1 MAPERWFS
9 LSQYLTLGLACAALV
24 FAETPFLPELHIC
37 LVPVLALLWLA
48 WWVEGRWSLPNW
60 GANLLGLLIAAAGLF
75 WLTTQLSDDGFVLA
89 HLPLH
94 LALLP
99 YMGPLAM
106 AALLVKVFRQR
117 DAGHFWH
124 LQGWGLLLIGL
135 GCLLDGGP
143 VFGALMAAYLA
154 GDLVCLSLH
163 YQLSRRK
170 LSGNSPKDGDKGSVT
185 TTPITLSPVNG
196 VQPSVP
202 AAPL

>member
-75 WLTTQLSDDGFVLA
+75 WLMTQLSDNDFVLA

-106 AALLVKVFRQR
+106 ASLLVKVFRQR

-124 LQGWGLLLIGL
+124 VQIFALMQIGL
-135 GCLLDGGP
+135 GCVLDGGP
-143 VFGALMAAYLA
+143 DFGVTTVAYLA
-154 GDLVCLSLH
+154 SALACLALH
-163 YQLSRRK
+163 
-170 LSGNSPKDGDKGSVT
+170 
-185 TTPITLSPVNG
+185 
-196 VQPSVP
+196 
-202 AAPL
+202 